1 MAARKAA
8 LKMLGDLRNAF
19 GELID
24 EAEWMDQGSEFFDR
38 IGRKLFEF

>member
-1 MAARKAA
+1 MAARQAA

-24 EAEWMDQGSEFFDR
+24 EAEWMDQGSEVLDIIR
-38 IGRKLFEF
+38 MKLFKF